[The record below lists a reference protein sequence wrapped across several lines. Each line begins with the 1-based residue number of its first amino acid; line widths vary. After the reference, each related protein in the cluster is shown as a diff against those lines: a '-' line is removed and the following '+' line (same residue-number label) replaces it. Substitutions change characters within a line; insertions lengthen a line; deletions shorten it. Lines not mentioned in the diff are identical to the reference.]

1 MSRTNISILIG
12 LVVAAFIAWQL
23 GGSMGVGVLGGYLL
37 GASLFAVGA
46 GWQRNVVREK
56 PERSMQTLVLL
67 ALGKL
72 FVILISYLVLRF
84 VDGASDHVHP
94 KGFLLAFVAAV
105 LVVSFVGSYDAMLV
119 IKNRKAQTP

>member
-1 MSRTNISILIG
+1 MTRTNIAILIG
-12 LVVAAFIAWQL
+12 LVAAALIAWQL
-23 GGSMGVGVLGGYLL
+23 GGSLGMGVIGGYLL

-46 GWQRNVVREK
+46 AWQRKTCEAH

-72 FVILISYLVLRF
+72 FVIMISYLVLRF
-84 VDGASDHVHP
+84 VDGASDHVSP
-94 KGFLLAFVAAV
+94 KGFLLSFVVAV
-105 LVVSFVGSYDAMLV
+105 LLVSFVGSYDAMLV